1 LRLRFFLMMVLA
13 VAVMAAAWLPVRAAG
28 ALLAARA
35 DVGDYEGRPIESVV
49 VVIEGAPN
57 DTAAQGEFAALI
69 SVGREYSAVRVRE
82 SLQALF
88 DSGRVASARVEVIEG
103 IGPGTPSGAAGNTG
117 VAGNAARP
125 LRLRFVVRRQVL
137 VRDVVLDLIPPTG
150 TPISTDEL
158 RARLNMLEPGAHV
171 SEQTLKRNADL
182 IQEYLRD
189 RGFFRAD
196 VEFAQQLD
204 ASNTRATITFHVT
217 PNEEARVAAFNI
229 QVQGFD
235 AARVR
240 PLLKLQTG
248 APFSRSTLGEDV
260 GRLRQEI
267 IALGYLAPQLQDPQV
282 SLDSTSNTVTINL
295 KGGIGPKV
303 SVSVNGYDL
312 KEKKVRELLPVK
324 REGNIDLSAI
334 EEGRR
339 RLNNKLQEEGYF
351 FADVTYECSVSGRP
365 PATTSVAATAT
376 TNANGSLQTCENL
389 NPDELSGQTV
399 QIVYK
404 VERGRRFKLTEIRIE
419 GTDKLKYEDVADE
432 LRTEEASALGFI
444 PLLGYGRGYTSRDLL
459 IQDQNTIRK
468 RMQDLGYR
476 NARVDVRQGVSIAGE
491 NLIITFAVTEGTLTR
506 IAGTE
511 IRGNQIYTE
520 ARLRQELEAAGHTRC
535 ATSPEPTEPCFITK
549 AGEPFSRTQ
558 SRADGE
564 QLLNLYARNGYV
576 DAQLDFSILELP
588 KKGDEE
594 QVRLIYTIKQEGDKV
609 FINSI
614 VINGVTGSQD
624 TQSNKRKAI
633 LDTISLKEGDV
644 LRADRISESER
655 LLYQTDAFRQ
665 VIITTESAGET
676 ASGYKKRDVM
686 IDVEELK
693 PRDRTIGGGFSTD
706 NGPLGIF
713 EIRNVNLFGK
723 LQQGAFRLRAS
734 RNQQIVRI
742 EYNNPRFQRYGERQF
757 APLTL
762 SLQYTRDTTVTR
774 FFRSTIDKGNFGIV
788 QRLDQNGK
796 PIDVNC
802 TNADETKCRVG
813 TPTINRFTFTAETQ
827 RVLDQ
832 KSRSAIFL
840 RYSYEDVRL
849 FNISSLLIADILRPD
864 KAIRLSR
871 LGVTFV
877 RDTRDSQF
885 DATRGEFFNLDYGLA
900 LSQLGG
906 NISFNKLQTSYR
918 RYQKLNILRGT
929 VLAGNFTLG
938 VANLFNPRDRN
949 GNGVIDDIDR
959 TLPISERFFSGG
971 STTIRGF
978 GYEEAGPRE
987 VAPSCFNATP
997 IDFNCGLARDTN
1009 GKLIRLNPFL
1019 VPIGGNA
1026 EAIANLEA
1034 RVQLTKLFQV
1044 VPFYDGGNVFRHAG
1058 DIFRKGGRPN
1068 DPNLTEI
1075 ERVNLRAQW
1084 THTIGLGFRIKT
1096 PIGGSLAIDYGFL
1109 LNPPEFLLPQRMDGP
1124 ATIHPKSSQIHFR
1137 FTQTF

>member
-1 LRLRFFLMMVLA
+1 MIVLA
-13 VAVMAAAWLPVRAAG
+13 VAVLGAAGLPVRAAAAVG
-28 ALLAARA
+28 AARA
-35 DVGDYEGRPIESVV
+35 DVGDYEGRPIESVS

-57 DTAAQGEFAALI
+57 ETTAQAEFAALI

-88 DSGRVASARVEVIEG
+88 DSGRIASARVEVIEG
-103 IGPGTPSGAAGNTG
+103 AGPGTPAGAAGVAG
-117 VAGNAARP
+117 VANNAARP
-125 LRLRFVVRRQVL
+125 LRLRFVVRRQIL
-137 VRDVVLDLIPPTG
+137 VGDVILDLIPPTG
-150 TPISTDEL
+150 TAISTDEL

-171 SEQTLKRNADL
+171 SEQTLRRNADL

-235 AARVR
+235 AARIR

-267 IALGYLAPQLQDPQV
+267 INLDYLAPQLEDPQV
-282 SLDSTSNTVTINL
+282 SLDSATNTVTINL

-312 KEKKVRELLPVK
+312 KEKKERELLPVK

-339 RLNNKLQEEGYF
+339 RLSNKLQEEGYF
-351 FADVTYECSVSGRP
+351 FAEVTPVCSVDGRA
-365 PATTSVAATAT
+365 PATDAATPADAT
-376 TNANGSLQTCENL
+376 GTLQMCENL
-389 NPDELSGQTV
+389 NPQELSGHTV
-399 QIVYK
+399 QITYN

-419 GTDKLKYEDVADE
+419 GTDKLKYEDVADD
-432 LRTEEASALGFI
+432 LRTEAASALGFI

-459 IQDQNTIRK
+459 VQDQNTIRK

-476 NARVDVRQGVSIAGE
+476 RANVTVRQGVSIAGE
-491 NLIITFAVTEGTLTR
+491 NLIITFAVTEGQLTR

-535 ATSPEPTEPCFITK
+535 DARPAEITTPCFITK
-549 AGEPFSRTQ
+549 PGAPFSRTQ

-588 KKGDEE
+588 KTGDEE

-609 FINSI
+609 FINNI
-614 VINGVTGSQD
+614 VINGVTGGQD
-624 TQSNKRKAI
+624 AQSNKRKAI
-633 LDTISLKEGDV
+633 LETISLREGDV

-693 PRDRTIGGGFSTD
+693 PRDRTYGGGFSTD

-713 EIRNVNLFGK
+713 EIRNVNMFGK

-734 RNQQIVRI
+734 RNQQIVRL

-757 APLTL
+757 APLNL
-762 SLQYTRDTTVTR
+762 SLQYTRDSTVTR

-788 QRLDQNGK
+788 QRLDQEGK

-802 TNADETKCRVG
+802 TSADETKCRVG

-832 KSRSAIFL
+832 KSHSAIFL

-849 FNISSLLIADILRPD
+849 FHISSLLIADILRPD

-885 DATRGEFFNLDYGLA
+885 DATRGTFFNLDYGLA

-906 NISFNKLQTSYR
+906 NLSFNKLQTSYR

-938 VANLFNPRDRN
+938 VANLFSPRDRN

-987 VAPSCFNATP
+987 VAPSCFNSTG
-997 IDFNCGLARDTN
+997 IDFNCGLVRDKN

-1068 DPNLTEI
+1068 DPNLTDI

-1084 THTIGLGFRIKT
+1084 THTVGLGFRIKT

-1124 ATIHPKSSQIHFR
+1124 ATIRPKSSQIHFR